1 MRKVGYAVSHGE
13 SFDGA
18 SSVAVPVIS
27 RRVAIASVS
36 VFGPTE
42 AIQPQVDRL
51 VPVLVAAS
59 RRIARAHTA

>member
-1 MRKVGYAVSHGE
+1 MSHGE

-18 SSVAVPVIS
+18 SSVAVPVIF

-42 AIQPQVDRL
+42 AIAPQVDRL

-59 RRIARAHTA
+59 RRIARAHIA

>member
-1 MRKVGYAVSHGE
+1 M
-13 SFDGA
+13 
-18 SSVAVPVIS
+18 IS

-59 RRIARAHTA
+59 RRIARAHSV